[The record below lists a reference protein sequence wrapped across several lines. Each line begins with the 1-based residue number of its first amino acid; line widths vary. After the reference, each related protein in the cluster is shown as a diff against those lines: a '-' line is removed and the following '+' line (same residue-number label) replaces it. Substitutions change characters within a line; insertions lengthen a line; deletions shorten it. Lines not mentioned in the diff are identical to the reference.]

1 MSNNPVK
8 ENIGLHDNHLQF
20 IETFVKRL
28 LTFTSAN
35 MKGLT
40 CIDLVINSKIAVEL
54 VMTNETQKKLD
65 RRHSNTESEGTTLV
79 SGKKKRKKKEE
90 EEEREKDPIFPPK
103 IIINV
108 LSCFCLIGYSFSLI
122 RSS

>member
-79 SGKKKRKKKEE
+79 SGKKKEKKKKKKKKKE
-90 EEEREKDPIFPPK
+90 RK
-103 IIINV
+103 IQYFHQKLLQMFYHV
-108 LSCFCLIGYSFSLI
+108 FA
-122 RSS
+122 